1 MNTACFLLQSLAVP
15 AHSHLH
21 AWSCVLEAL
30 ATHAAKEMWRNLCG
44 PGDVVSCVN
53 FVLHSSRDRRRR
65 AILQSL
71 SRPYSSGVLCC
82 CEVISHHQAW
92 CRGQCVARL
101 NLASQDPDGLR
112 HWDALQPKGINCCY
126 RGLNHDLYWRVPYNN
141 LRKRDRKTLL

>member
-1 MNTACFLLQSLAVP
+1 MLPKRCGGIFAGLVMLCRVSISCYTVLAIGAGEQFSRVCLAHTAPGFCVAV
-15 AHSHLH
+15 
-21 AWSCVLEAL
+21 
-30 ATHAAKEMWRNLCG
+30 K
-44 PGDVVSCVN
+44 
-53 FVLHSSRDRRRR
+53 
-65 AILQSL
+65 L
-71 SRPYSSGVLCC
+71 SP
-82 CEVISHHQAW
+82 HHQAW